1 MKQKCKS
8 TFSLLYLALTLLSV
22 NGLNGNVFAADCE
35 NREQAQ
41 TVTSLFGK
49 PSYYNIRDYGA
60 KSDGKTINTQ
70 AIQKALDNCHK
81 NGGGTV
87 YIPPG
92 DYVTGTLVLRSHTTL
107 HLDKGAT
114 LLGSSNLSD
123 YPEKIPAFRSFTD
136 NYTSRSLIYAE
147 KEVGISIIGEGVI
160 DGRGNLFPRPS
171 SSDNLMKVR
180 PYLIRIIECQKVR
193 IKDINLKNSAMWMQH
208 YLACD
213 DVQIDGIT
221 VTNHVQKN
229 NDGIDIDGCQNVTI
243 SNCIIDCIDDAICLK
258 STSDRITK
266 NVTINNCVVRTH
278 CGGIDFG
285 TESNGGFQNILINN
299 ICIDKAAEG
308 ISLKLVDGGEF
319 NRVSISNVTMDGVK
333 SPIFLRLGNRAR
345 PYLSRFTSNR
355 NDVSFEVDDV
365 EIPGMGSMK
374 NIIISNV
381 FATNASNWGCYITG
395 IPGHYIENLTLK
407 DINIQFAGG
416 GKKEWAQRNIP
427 ENPTKYPGVN
437 QFDGPSPAYAFFIRH
452 VKNLRM
458 ENIRFEY
465 EGKEARPALF
475 CKDVDGIYMSDFH
488 AEAPTEGNDAV
499 IFEQV
504 KRYQPEKFGDVDAA
518 LFGL

>member
-1 MKQKCKS
+1 
-8 TFSLLYLALTLLSV
+8 
-22 NGLNGNVFAADCE
+22 
-35 NREQAQ
+35 
-41 TVTSLFGK
+41 
-49 PSYYNIRDYGA
+49 
-60 KSDGKTINTQ
+60 
-70 AIQKALDNCHK
+70 
-81 NGGGTV
+81 
-87 YIPPG
+87 
-92 DYVTGTLVLRSHTTL
+92 
-107 HLDKGAT
+107 
-114 LLGSSNLSD
+114 
-123 YPEKIPAFRSFTD
+123 
-136 NYTSRSLIYAE
+136 
-147 KEVGISIIGEGVI
+147 
-160 DGRGNLFPRPS
+160 
-171 SSDNLMKVR
+171 
-180 PYLIRIIECQKVR
+180 
-193 IKDINLKNSAMWMQH
+193 MWMQH

-345 PYLSRFTSNR
+345 PYLSRFTSNS

-395 IPGHYIENLTLK
+395 ITGHYIENLTLK
-407 DINIQFAGG
+407 DINLQFAGG

-458 ENIRFEY
+458 ENVKLTTTKPDARDAIVLEDVSDAIINGKVV
-465 EGKEARPALF
+465 EG
-475 CKDVDGIYMSDFH
+475 DG
-488 AEAPTEGNDAV
+488 EV
-499 IFEQV
+499 V
-504 KRYQPEKFGDVDAA
+504 LK
-518 LFGL
+518 